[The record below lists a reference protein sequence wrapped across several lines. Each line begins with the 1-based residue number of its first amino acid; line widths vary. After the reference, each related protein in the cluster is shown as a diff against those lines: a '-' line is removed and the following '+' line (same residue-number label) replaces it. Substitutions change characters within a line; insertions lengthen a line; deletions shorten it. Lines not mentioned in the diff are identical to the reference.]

1 MAAGTSP
8 EDVIKAWRDD
18 RLAYTGNILSDGKW
32 LFSYALCI
40 GVTDP
45 DGQKVV
51 VIPDGKHS
59 VTTTGH
65 VNAALKLV
73 PVSIRIAGHAN
84 FGGVNIRSGCDGI
97 CNHVSYPDGFV
108 ARITGREVVAQATSP
123 LELIHKY
130 ASLFAQ
136 NVYDEVY
143 SSETLVNADNFFA
156 EARQTL
162 AAYAP
167 DLNDDLQEELN
178 HLEQEY
184 TN

>member
-130 ASLFAQ
+130 LGYFGV
-136 NVYDEVY
+136 NLYEDR
-143 SSETLVNADNFFA
+143 SSDALETADNFFA
-156 EARQTL
+156 EGRRTL
-162 AAYAP
+162 ASYAP
-167 DLNDDLQEELN
+167 DLDADLQKSLDQLDGGSN
-178 HLEQEY
+178 
-184 TN
+184 